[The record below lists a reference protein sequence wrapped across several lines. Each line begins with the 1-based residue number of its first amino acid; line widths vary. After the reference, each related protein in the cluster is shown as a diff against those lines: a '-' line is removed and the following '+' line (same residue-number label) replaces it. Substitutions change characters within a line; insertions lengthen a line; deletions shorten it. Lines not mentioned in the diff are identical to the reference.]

1 MEWNE
6 AENERQQNYC
16 LKWSNGASVLSQFRV
31 PQCHYVSGDETT
43 DTQLYIFCDAWEA
56 AYGAVT

>member
-6 AENERQQNYC
+6 AENERQQNYR

-31 PQCHYVSGDETT
+31 PQCHCVSGDETT
-43 DTQLYIFCDAWEA
+43 DTQLYIFCDA
-56 AYGAVT
+56 